1 MKITTYNPT
10 NRIDFV
16 MNEWQ
21 LNLFNKLETAKS
33 YPIQVESERL
43 VGRTTFIFFY
53 ANLLASTRN
62 RNVIIVGEYYDA
74 LAKLYRDANN
84 GSFIKSLQL
93 KFIYPNNCTVK
104 FIKSKAYLTGE
115 RFENTDVFFDLP
127 NMIFDTTTLTN
138 NSKLILI

>member
-10 NRIDFV
+10 KQIDFV

-21 LNLFNKLETAKS
+21 LNLFNKLETAET

-74 LAKLYRDANN
+74 LSKLYRDVNN
-84 GSFIKSLQL
+84 GSFIKHTKL
-93 KFIYPNNCTVK
+93 KFTYANGNTVQ
-104 FIKSKAYLTGE
+104 FIKSRAYLTGE